1 MDAKGNTQMK
11 FRSLESTIRGVL
23 TRKLSEQRVETD
35 PNDQIIAGGYRSKH
49 FEMSAPAQKLYS
61 KLPKDSDPDTVEQS
75 AIAHDKLFALEKK
88 VALSGVANDSDVETA
103 KKLADEIAG
112 HAKDLKL
119 SKEHEY
125 IKTNLKNITSKY
137 KKLDDKLKPGE
148 DPLSKE
154 RFTRVPTDPDKYEKR
169 DQDIDNLPEFIRSRG
184 LRAQR
189 KLKIIDGD

>member
-11 FRSLESTIRGVL
+11 YRSLENTIKGIMSR
-23 TRKLSEQRVETD
+23 RLSEQRVETD

-75 AIAHDKLFALEKK
+75 VIAHDKLFALEKK

-103 KKLADEIAG
+103 KKLADQIAG
-112 HAKDLKL
+112 HAKDLNL
-119 SKEHEY
+119 SKEHDY
-125 IKTNLKNITSKY
+125 IKTNLNNITSKY
-137 KKLDDKLKPGE
+137 KQLDDKLKPGQ

>member
-11 FRSLESTIRGVL
+11 YRSLENTIKGIMSR
-23 TRKLSEQRVETD
+23 RLSEQRVETD

-49 FEMSAPAQKLYS
+49 FEMSAPAQKLSS

-75 AIAHDKLFALEKK
+75 VIAHDKLFALEKK

-103 KKLADEIAG
+103 KKLADQIAG
-112 HAKDLKL
+112 HAKDLNL
-119 SKEHEY
+119 SKEHDY
-125 IKTNLKNITSKY
+125 IKTNLNNITSKY
-137 KKLDDKLKPGE
+137 KQLDDKLKPGQ

>member
-1 MDAKGNTQMK
+1 MK
-11 FRSLESTIRGVL
+11 YRSLESTIRGVL
-23 TRKLSEQRVETD
+23 TKKLSEQKVETD
-35 PNDQIIAGGYRSKH
+35 PNDQIVAGGYRSKH
-49 FEMSAPAQKLYS
+49 FEMSMPAQKLYS

-75 AIAHDKLFALEKK
+75 VIAHDKLFAIEKK

-119 SKEHEY
+119 SKEHDY
-125 IKTNLKNITSKY
+125 IKINLKNITSKY
-137 KKLDDKLKPGE
+137 KQLDNKLKPGE

-154 RFTRVPTDPDKYEKR
+154 RFTRIPTHPDKYEKR